1 MELISKG
8 IIEALDKSGITAEDR
23 IKNIVKLKE
32 FIEKKNSIVNRL
44 TRASKDYIT
53 NDLYQMILVSLD
65 SHVYT
70 FLNMDYFN
78 PRRKSTSTVE
88 QFFGQLMLLADGG
101 SKLNCKQIGEILSR
115 VMMTNALRMI
125 PVKKKGFHFLTKL
138 NVHMK
143 SYSVPEEEEE
153 STTVLLKYPSL
164 HLNRTVISPLNSPFD
179 IQPLKI
185 TRSSISSRKGK
196 DIGSFDGNARKFFK
210 TFK

>member
-101 SKLNCKQIGEILSR
+101 SKLNCHGG
-115 VMMTNALRMI
+115 A
-125 PVKKKGFHFLTKL
+125 G
-138 NVHMK
+138 
-143 SYSVPEEEEE
+143 
-153 STTVLLKYPSL
+153 ST
-164 HLNRTVISPLNSPFD
+164 
-179 IQPLKI
+179 
-185 TRSSISSRKGK
+185 
-196 DIGSFDGNARKFFK
+196 GSA
-210 TFK
+210 